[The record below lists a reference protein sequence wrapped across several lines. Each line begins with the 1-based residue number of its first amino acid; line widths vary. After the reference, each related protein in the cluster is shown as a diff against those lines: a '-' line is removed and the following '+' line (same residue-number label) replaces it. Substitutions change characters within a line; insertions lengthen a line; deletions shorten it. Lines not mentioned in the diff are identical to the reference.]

1 MTLFYSLLLAHL
13 VADFFQPAW
22 LVKWTKQSTT
32 GLLTHVAGYTVLT
45 ALALAGYGPIWW
57 LWLVVLGLVHLS
69 LDRIKYLINA
79 KLSRLS
85 VVVFVLD
92 QAAHIAVI
100 AAVAFLTGLS
110 SGRPALN
117 IISRY
122 SSVLPYLVAYIVIS
136 FAGSIFVFEWGK
148 IFVPAQSGS
157 NNAAVILWKDRI
169 LGMAER
175 SLALTLVL
183 VKLYFLVPLAFLP
196 SLGILIRKWQSQ
208 ERTKLLGEFVASL
221 LVTLVVSLLVVFFL

>member
-22 LVKWTKQSTT
+22 LVKWTKQSVA
-32 GLLTHVAGYTVLT
+32 GLLLHVAGYTVLT
-45 ALALAGYGPIWW
+45 ALALAGYSPIWW
-57 LWLVVLGLVHLS
+57 LWLIVLLVSHFL
-69 LDRIKYLINA
+69 LDHMKYLI
-79 KLSRLS
+79 SRKPS
-85 VVVFVLD
+85 RFGVVIFVLD

-110 SGRPALN
+110 SGRPALG

-122 SSVLPYLVAYIVIS
+122 SNVLPYLITYIVVS
-136 FAGSIFVFEWGK
+136 FAGSIFVFESGK
-148 IFVPAQSGS
+148 IFLPTQSAS
-157 NNAAVILWKDRI
+157 NNTAVILWRDRI

-183 VKLYFLVPLAFLP
+183 VKLYFLAPLAFLP
-196 SLGILIRKWQSQ
+196 SLGILIRKWHSK
-208 ERTKLLGEFVASL
+208 ERAKLLGEFVASL
-221 LVTLVVSLLVVFFL
+221 LVALIASLLVAFFL